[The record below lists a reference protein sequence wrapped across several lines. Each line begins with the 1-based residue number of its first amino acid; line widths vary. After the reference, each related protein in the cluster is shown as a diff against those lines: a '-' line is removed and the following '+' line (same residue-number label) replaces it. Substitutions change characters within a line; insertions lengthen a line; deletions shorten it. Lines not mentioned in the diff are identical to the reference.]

1 MSESTREW
9 ILKRRHEDRGDQE
22 AHPGL
27 SFNCTLAD
35 DLRLGWLWPELLT
48 QWSGC
53 SQLRSDARPWP
64 SCGFTGVSFANIE
77 LNRTRRLSRVAEN
90 SNEKLSAK
98 LLVSPGSG

>member
-35 DLRLGWLWPELLT
+35 DLRLGWL
-48 QWSGC
+48 C
-53 SQLRSDARPWP
+53 P
-64 SCGFTGVSFANIE
+64 SC
-77 LNRTRRLSRVAEN
+77 
-90 SNEKLSAK
+90 
-98 LLVSPGSG
+98 